1 MTNLIRTN
9 SSNKDFIE
17 LVALLDIYLA
27 EKDGEEHDFY
37 NQFNKISQIK
47 NVVLA
52 KNEYNSISCGAM
64 KEFSPGVI
72 EIKRMFTKP
81 ESRGQKIAS
90 KVLTELEKWAR
101 ELSYT
106 KCILETGKKQIEAIE
121 LYKKNGYTLIPC
133 YGQYKNV
140 ENSLCFEKLLI

>member
-52 KNEYNSISCGAM
+52 KNEYNSIGCGAM